1 MIIEKKTNISIVIFL
16 SLIILINVF
25 VVYPLLNEI
34 KNNSQWLVSEKDRFL
49 TLNEKIDN
57 LKNFDVSYQDRE
69 ETLKQIDDL
78 FIDSEVPVDFI
89 SFLEKTGKQSSVN
102 VEITP
107 FSVGK
112 NNKDSWPFLNFQ
124 VTISGPF
131 PSFLMFL
138 EKIENS
144 PYLIEIQNLTIS
156 QSAEAK
162 QSPGNIKAL
171 LSFKA
176 FSK

>member
-1 MIIEKKTNISIVIFL
+1 MIIEKKTNISIVVFL
-16 SLIILINVF
+16 SLIALINIF
-25 VVYPLLNEI
+25 VVYPLLKEI
-34 KNNSQWLVSEKDRFL
+34 EDNSQWLISEKDKFL

-57 LKNFDVSYQDRE
+57 LKNFDISYNDRE
-69 ETLKQIDDL
+69 DILKQIDGL
-78 FIDSEVPVDFI
+78 FVDPEVPVDFI
-89 SFLEKTGKQSSVN
+89 SFLEKTGKQSSVSI
-102 VEITP
+102 EITP

-112 NNKDSWPFLNFQ
+112 NNKNTWPFLDFQ
-124 VTISGPF
+124 VSVSGPF

-144 PYLIEIQNLTIS
+144 PYLIEIQNLTIGQPS
-156 QSAEAK
+156 EIK
-162 QSPGNIKAL
+162 QSSGNIKAL